1 MRKIVLTFGL
11 LSGLILSAMMAITMP
26 FHDRI
31 GFERGMILGY
41 TTMVAASLLI
51 YFGVR
56 RYRDQVGAVSFG
68 RAFVVGALIMC
79 VANLCYVA
87 TWEVIYPRFASDYME
102 KYAVH
107 ELDKARAAGA
117 TPADLEAKRAEFAH
131 FAELYKS
138 PPIRAGM
145 TFLEPLPVGLLAALI
160 TAGVL
165 RRRRRDGDG
174 SVAAATSM
182 A

>member
-11 LSGLILSAMMAITMP
+11 LSGLVLSAMMAITMP

-31 GFERGMILGY
+31 GYERGMILGY

-56 RYRDQVGAVSFG
+56 RYRDHVGGVSFG
-68 RAFVVGALIMC
+68 RAFAVGALIMC
-79 VANLCYVA
+79 VSNLCYVA
-87 TWEVIYPRFASDYME
+87 TWEVIYPRFAADYME
-102 KYAVH
+102 KYSAH
-107 ELDKARAAGA
+107 ELEKERAKGA
-117 TPADLEAKRAEFAH
+117 TPAALEAKRAEFARY
-131 FAELYKS
+131 AEMYKS

-145 TFLEPLPVGLLAALI
+145 TFLEPLPVGLLASLI

-165 RRRRRDGDG
+165 RRRRRDAASAVPLS
-174 SVAAATSM
+174 SVA
-182 A
+182 